1 MPKTK
6 HPPIVI
12 RATAGATVNAVVWIM
27 SLTKPKERQST
38 QQVLTFLEPFL
49 QAKQI
54 PFLRFEPQTAAD
66 LFAFL
71 TSLENRAKTGLRP
84 IIHLDTH
91 GGPGDGLYIAASGEF
106 VTWQELAERLRP
118 INVAAQNN
126 ICLVSAACF
135 SLQTIMTLDFT
146 APTPFLIM
154 LAPEHTVTFGFIE
167 SNMFNFYEDVLA
179 FHDVL
184 GAHERHLAPKLQQY
198 HSHRLVLKSLSGY
211 LRDGCTGKGR
221 RKRVRR
227 LMSEK
232 LGPGK
237 QHPDTPETRREA
249 RRVFRKATAP
259 NQAIIDRYAKPFL
272 LGQKLSTSFE
282 EILTFVRTE
291 AMRWNVLMQRAA
303 RSRRRNRR
311 AQHARRKR
319 SRALRRR

>member
-1 MPKTK
+1 M
-6 HPPIVI
+6 I

-38 QQVLTFLEPFL
+38 QQVLTFLGPFL

-71 TSLENRAKTGLRP
+71 TSLEDQSKAGLRP

-91 GGPGDGLYIAASGEF
+91 GDARDGLFIAASGEF
-106 VTWQELAERLRP
+106 VAWQEVATRLRP
-118 INVAAQNN
+118 INVAAKNN
-126 ICLVSAACF
+126 VCLVSAACE
-135 SLQTIMTLDFT
+135 SLQIIMTLDFK

-154 LAPEHTVTFGFIE
+154 LAPQHTVTFGFIE
-167 SNMFNFYEDVLA
+167 TNVFNFYEDLFA

-184 GAHERHLAPKLQQY
+184 AAHERHLAPELQQF
-198 HSHRLVLKSLSGY
+198 HSHRLVLKRLSGY
-211 LRDGCTGKGR
+211 LRDGCIGKSR

-227 LMSEK
+227 LMSET

-237 QHPDTPETRREA
+237 KHPDTPETRRTA
-249 RRVFRKATAP
+249 RRTFRMATAP
-259 NQAIIDRYAKPFL
+259 DPGIIVRHAEPFL
-272 LGQKLSTSFE
+272 HGQKLSITFE
-282 EILTFVRTE
+282 DVLAFVRE
-291 AMRWNVLMQRAA
+291 GAIRRNVLLRRAA
-303 RSRRRNRR
+303 RTKRRNRR
-311 AQHARRKR
+311 AQHARLKR